1 MIAKIIQVQQKADHG
16 PVRLI
21 YLDDEGVEAPGE
33 PVPRTISLGFDTI
46 LGALRYARFRLDDA
60 DFNRPGIWDND
71 RLVLDYDAIQMYADD
86 PSLLAVHLAGLTSK
100 DLGDGMV
107 ELRHV
112 SLPHIDTRQAVFSN
126 LRTALLSL
134 STAREDGAWI
144 FHQQQQRPI
153 MSPQTLTPVL
163 DYLHADD
170 QPSASPF

>member
-21 YLDDEGVEAPGE
+21 YRDDEGVDAPGE
-33 PVPRTISLGFDTI
+33 PLARTISLGFDTI
-46 LGALRYARFRLDDA
+46 LDALRFARFRLDDA
-60 DFNRPGIWDND
+60 DFNHPEIWDNEQ
-71 RLVLDYDAIQMYADD
+71 LVLDYDAIQMYADD

-100 DLGDGMV
+100 DLGDGTV
-107 ELRHV
+107 ELRHL

-134 STAREDGAWI
+134 STAGEDGAWI
-144 FHQQQQRPI
+144 FHQRQQRPI
-153 MSPQTLTPVL
+153 MSPQTLTSIL

-170 QPSASPF
+170 RPGASPL